1 MRRIM
6 ALLLAAGCTP
16 STYESMPGFEREV
29 RLAHLRHAPESKMAL
44 WLGRTDGTEIL
55 AIDADHPIPGASTV
69 KILILIEAYAQ
80 SLDHRL
86 DLAAETTYLAED
98 RVPGSGSLQYQKP
111 GSTWSWRHLLCKMIV
126 ESDNVASN
134 MLLRRLGMKNVN
146 ARAEAMGL
154 KVTRF
159 SREFMDEEARRKGIE
174 NWTTAREMAAM
185 VRAIVRRDILTP
197 DACEEMIEILE
208 MTSRGR
214 IAAGVPKFVPVGHK
228 GGSLPGLRHD
238 VGWVRLPGH
247 PYVLSIF
254 LDNVLEK
261 PGAEEDRGYS
271 AIESVA
277 RAVYEKLGPTDE

>member
-1 MRRIM
+1 MWVV
-6 ALLLAAGCTP
+6 LLAAGCTP
-16 STYESMPGFEREV
+16 SPFESMSGFEREV
-29 RLAHLRHAPESKMAL
+29 RLAHLRHAPEAKLSL

-55 AIDADHPIPGASTV
+55 AIDADHPIPAASTI
-69 KILILIEAYAQ
+69 KILIMIEAFAQ
-80 SLDHRL
+80 SLDRTF
-86 DLAAETTYLAED
+86 DLGAETTYLAED

-134 MLLRRLGMKNVN
+134 MLLRRLGMKNLN
-146 ARAEAMGL
+146 ARAEKMGL
-154 KVTRF
+154 RVTRF
-159 SREFMDEEARRKGIE
+159 ARAFMDDDARRQGVE
-174 NWTTAREMAAM
+174 NWTTAREMAAL
-185 VRAIVRRDILTP
+185 VRAIVHREILTP
-197 DACEEMIEILE
+197 EACAEMIEILE

-214 IAAGVPKFVPVGHK
+214 IAAGIPKFIPVGHK

-247 PYVLSIF
+247 PYVLSIL

-261 PGAEEDRGYS
+261 PGAEEDRGYA

-277 RAVYEKLGPTDE
+277 RVVYEKLGPTDE